1 MLDIHEAV
9 GSFISRSAEVWQVH
23 LQEKVDGWK
32 NDGAALMEELPKAVN
47 QKSLH
52 QAQMEVSVWG
62 MDSETG
68 RAKRGVMVGW
78 AG

>member
-1 MLDIHEAV
+1 MEAV

-52 QAQMEVSVWG
+52 QAQMEVSDLGV
-62 MDSETG
+62 DSETG
-68 RAKRGVMVGW
+68 RAKRGGDGGM